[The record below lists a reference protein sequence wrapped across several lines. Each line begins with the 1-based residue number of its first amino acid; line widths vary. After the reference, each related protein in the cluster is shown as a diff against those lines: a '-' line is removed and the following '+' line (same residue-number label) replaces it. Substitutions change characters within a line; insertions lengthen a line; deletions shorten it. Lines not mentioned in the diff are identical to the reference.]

1 VAIIIAFLLAA
12 FGSSR
17 RWSNRWIVQ
26 KGLFAAHAL
35 SLSLGTYSIGL
46 MQTSPV
52 KSEMYPIWTV
62 SLFTLF
68 GCIDPVT
75 ANNGLDYKGP
85 LSKSLFGTC
94 LNCGYVLLM
103 SNSAIFSDTGNTAI
117 NVLATITFMKS
128 FHRSLALVQQSR
140 MRKRVQDLE
149 GLYDG
154 DGCGLINNREY
165 MVVDFTPIFPDNRRR
180 PRYPDKKGKRYA
192 IFIKHVEDGLSGHK
206 NELWYQSCYDA
217 CVAFALSHKLQWHFL
232 GLGHP
237 LWPHPDFGIH
247 NNCTWA
253 LKVIEI
259 ELAFLYDIFF
269 TGYPFLHY
277 YQAKTASLWALA
289 SFAGICFVGVAIV
302 TPGSGTVTSHRTTVS
317 PGGCTNIVD
326 TTALDLVFTF
336 GILVSIA
343 LLQLMHLIQGWTSI
357 WARCSVAWAY
367 GMNLR
372 FNHTRPF
379 WWQWWMRRKASVATS
394 INKYLWQEKIGQCS
408 ILTREKGGKRRRRI
422 LCGYINCIVYQLY
435 LWLFAPLIK
444 MLGVHYV
451 WEVVRDLLGNDTNK
465 GATVRL
471 DNDVKESI
479 VQFLG
484 DIVTNIL
491 EGKWLHL
498 PDEHPL
504 FRFHLL
510 YFHDSPL
517 NNKGR
522 LTTLKHGGRYT
533 SCVTTWHTATW
544 YCEQVEREREEQEE
558 TGERETNQDRSRN
571 RRVAN
576 ILSKYCIY
584 LVVSAPE
591 LLPGLATETT
601 FAMDSFAKEVMA
613 YRDYRNYSIHNPT
626 FNWGMDIA
634 KRLLSDDPRLP
645 DVTRRSD
652 PWETLAVV
660 WVRLLLYAAPYGDG
674 DAHMRHLAQGGEFIT
689 HLCALLYHL
698 GIHEWKLP
706 EVNDLHNISTIEE
719 AQRILAEDED
729 DLDIIVVAFFAT
741 PDVRTL
747 SSLFFALLSSS
758 VMPLPQ
764 IYTTFFILFA
774 NFLITFPLRLS
785 NPVIS
790 LVTMMVV

>member
-1 VAIIIAFLLAA
+1 
-12 FGSSR
+12 
-17 RWSNRWIVQ
+17 
-26 KGLFAAHAL
+26 
-35 SLSLGTYSIGL
+35 
-46 MQTSPV
+46 
-52 KSEMYPIWTV
+52 
-62 SLFTLF
+62 
-68 GCIDPVT
+68 
-75 ANNGLDYKGP
+75 
-85 LSKSLFGTC
+85 
-94 LNCGYVLLM
+94 
-103 SNSAIFSDTGNTAI
+103 
-117 NVLATITFMKS
+117 
-128 FHRSLALVQQSR
+128 
-140 MRKRVQDLE
+140 
-149 GLYDG
+149 
-154 DGCGLINNREY
+154 
-165 MVVDFTPIFPDNRRR
+165 
-180 PRYPDKKGKRYA
+180 
-192 IFIKHVEDGLSGHK
+192 
-206 NELWYQSCYDA
+206 
-217 CVAFALSHKLQWHFL
+217 
-232 GLGHP
+232 
-237 LWPHPDFGIH
+237 
-247 NNCTWA
+247 
-253 LKVIEI
+253 
-259 ELAFLYDIFF
+259 
-269 TGYPFLHY
+269 
-277 YQAKTASLWALA
+277 
-289 SFAGICFVGVAIV
+289 
-302 TPGSGTVTSHRTTVS
+302 
-317 PGGCTNIVD
+317 
-326 TTALDLVFTF
+326 
-336 GILVSIA
+336 
-343 LLQLMHLIQGWTSI
+343 
-357 WARCSVAWAY
+357 
-367 GMNLR
+367 
-372 FNHTRPF
+372 
-379 WWQWWMRRKASVATS
+379 MRRKASVATS
-394 INKYLWQEKIGQCS
+394 ITWSNKYLWQEKIGQCS
-408 ILTREKGGKRRRRI
+408 ILTRKKGGKRRRRI

-517 NNKGR
+517 NSKGR
-522 LTTLKHGGRYT
+522 LTTWKHGGRYT

-558 TGERETNQDRSRN
+558 ALTNKAETAAGERERNQDRSRN

-613 YRDYRNYSIHNPT
+613 YRDYRNYGIHNPT
-626 FNWGMDIA
+626 FDWGMDIA

-741 PDVRTL
+741 PDMLQKYRDG
-747 SSLFFALLSSS
+747 F
-758 VMPLPQ
+758 
-764 IYTTFFILFA
+764 
-774 NFLITFPLRLS
+774 
-785 NPVIS
+785 
-790 LVTMMVV
+790 VTMSRLIDGVKFYLTSSPGVAKSLYFPESILRSLKCMSMLVLNKVETKTAFFDSYIDEWNWPYDVALFVYETKLAWAEARAQEVAPCTFHNPIPIEKPGSEDDHAVVEIKEDVPTPPPS